1 MMAAIVR
8 NPESIFIVPVI
19 NQGGTQERCR
29 LVESG
34 SELRSQSPPTAKA
47 NLPHLAERVGVLVR
61 EKVRLLRAPAT
72 CEDMSE
78 MSALPRVPALTGGAA
93 ARGITGMPGRGAK
106 AAARLRPVGPPRA
119 RPGRL
124 PAGPAP
130 RAAGLGPGGAE
141 GPLIAS

>member
-1 MMAAIVR
+1 M
-8 NPESIFIVPVI
+8 
-19 NQGGTQERCR
+19 
-29 LVESG
+29 
-34 SELRSQSPPTAKA
+34 
-47 NLPHLAERVGVLVR
+47 R
-61 EKVRLLRAPAT
+61 EKVRLLRGPAT

-124 PAGPAP
+124 AAGPAP
-130 RAAGLGPGGAE
+130 HAAGLRPRGAE
-141 GPLIAS
+141 RPLIAPRPLVPGRCFVAE